1 MGKRVEVSN
10 KECAMKD
17 QKQKALEV
25 IQRVLARRNIGV
37 EQILLFGSQAR
48 EEASS
53 DSDWDFY
60 VLLDREL
67 DFAQKQQ
74 AVTEIQRE
82 LARLRIPNDVILTSG
97 ERFRR
102 LKGYPGHLGY
112 TVARE
117 GIPLL

>member
-1 MGKRVEVSN
+1 MDQQQKAVEV
-10 KECAMKD
+10 
-17 QKQKALEV
+17 
-25 IQRVLARRNIGV
+25 IRTVLAQRSIGI

-48 EEASS
+48 GEGSGG
-53 DSDWDFY
+53 SDWDFY

-67 DFAQKQQ
+67 DFLQKRRL
-74 AVTEIQRE
+74 VTQIQRE

-102 LKGYPGHLGY
+102 LKEYSGHLGY

-117 GIPLL
+117 GLPLL